1 MVDTQSSSAKRADDV
16 IDGGAE
22 DTGAPTMMQ
31 SAGQIEAVVSRLRE
45 GLSSLSLTSRYTRD
59 ELDTIYAL
67 AWSHLSRRQ
76 ADTALRLFLFLTDYA
91 PTDATY
97 LMGLGVCLQQLERH
111 RDALAT
117 FSWVG
122 VLDGD
127 NVEASLRSAECL
139 LALKEREEAERL
151 LDLIVADATASSSKP
166 TQVAYRA
173 QALLDV
179 LRRGVDG
186 SGAVINGAVTAA
198 FGGSAGSAVPASG

>member
-1 MVDTQSSSAKRADDV
+1 MVDTQSSSATRADV
-16 IDGGAE
+16 PIDGGA
-22 DTGAPTMMQ
+22 DVTAAPTMRQ
-31 SAGQIEAVVSRLRE
+31 SAEQIEAVVTRLRE

-67 AWSHLSRRQ
+67 AWSHLTRRQ

-91 PTDATY
+91 PIDATY

-122 VLDGD
+122 VLDAD
-127 NVEASLRSAECL
+127 SVEASLRSAECL

-179 LRRGVDG
+179 LRRGIDG
-186 SGAVINGAVTAA
+186 SGAVINGATVASL
-198 FGGSAGSAVPASG
+198 GAVPASI